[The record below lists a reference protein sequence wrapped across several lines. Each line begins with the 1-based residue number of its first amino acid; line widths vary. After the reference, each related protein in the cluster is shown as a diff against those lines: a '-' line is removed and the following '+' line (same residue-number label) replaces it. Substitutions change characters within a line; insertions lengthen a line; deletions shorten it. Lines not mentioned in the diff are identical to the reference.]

1 MKMSYSFHFSWEKRG
16 KWNEKELFVP
26 LLSEKREKWNEYELI
41 VPLFKEKEREEE

>member
-26 LLSEKREKWNEYELI
+26 LLMKKAREVERI
-41 VPLFKEKEREEE
+41 AGAPL